1 MFEVIYLIRK
11 VAALIFSIMFML
23 PGCIDSGNEADSIFH
38 GELITSGK
46 SISEFTLLTSENTTY
61 DFKQNT
67 EGKVTVIAFL
77 FTNCYDICPVVTY
90 NLRHIHESLNDTM
103 LDKIEFITITVDPW
117 RDNTTILEEWK
128 QSTKSYWTHL
138 TVADTQPSSQDMA
151 TLTQVWND
159 FDVGFKIEE
168 NTTESNTSARHHPS
182 SYDYNIAH
190 STGTVLLDHKGNQRI
205 WWGDYDWIIDL
216 VKEDIL
222 NLVAEAEA
230 EQ

>member
-1 MFEVIYLIRK
+1 MKKTIITLAMCLMFI
-11 VAALIFSIMFML
+11 L
-23 PGCIDSGNEADSIFH
+23 PGCINSENETKSIFH
-38 GELITSGK
+38 GDI
-46 SISEFTLLTSENTTY
+46 ISDAKPISDFTLLTSDNTTY
-61 DFKQNT
+61 DFKQETN
-67 EGKVTVIAFL
+67 GKITVIAFL

-90 NLRHIHESLNDTM
+90 NLRAIHETLNESQ
-103 LDKIEFITITVDPW
+103 LDKIEFLTITVDPW

-128 QSTKSYWTHL
+128 QSTKSNWTHL
-138 TVADTQPSSQDMA
+138 TVSDTQQTSTEMS

-168 NTTESNTSARHHPS
+168 NTTQSNTSGRHHPS

-190 STGTVLLDHKGNQRI
+190 STGTVLVDHEGNQRV

-222 NLVAEAEA
+222 NLVAEAENDK
-230 EQ
+230 

>member
-1 MFEVIYLIRK
+1 MKKIIITLAMCMMFI
-11 VAALIFSIMFML
+11 L
-23 PGCIDSGNEADSIFH
+23 PGCINSDNDTESIFH
-38 GELITSGK
+38 GDIISDAR
-46 SISEFTLLTSENTTY
+46 SISDFTLLTSDNTSY
-61 DFKQNT
+61 DFKENT

-90 NLRHIHESLNDTM
+90 NLRAIHETLNESQ
-103 LDKIEFITITVDPW
+103 LDKIEFLTITVDPW

-128 QSTKSYWTHL
+128 QSTKSNWTHL
-138 TVADTQPSSQDMA
+138 TVSDTQQSSSEMS
-151 TLTQVWND
+151 TLAQVWND

-168 NTTESNTSARHHPS
+168 NTTESNTSGRHHPS

-190 STGTVLLDHKGNQRI
+190 STGTVLVDHEGNQRI

-222 NLVAEAEA
+222 NLVAEAENDK
-230 EQ
+230 

>member
-1 MFEVIYLIRK
+1 MFL
-11 VAALIFSIMFML
+11 L
-23 PGCIDSGNEADSIFH
+23 PGCINSETETENIYH
-38 GELITSGK
+38 GDI
-46 SISEFTLLTSENTTY
+46 ISDARPISDFTLLTSDNTSY
-61 DFKQNT
+61 DFKENT

-90 NLRHIHESLNDTM
+90 NLRAIHETLNESQ
-103 LDKIEFITITVDPW
+103 LDKIEFLTITVDPW

-128 QSTKSYWTHL
+128 QSTKSNWTHL
-138 TVADTQPSSQDMA
+138 TVSDTQQSSSEMS
-151 TLTQVWND
+151 TLAQVWND

-168 NTTESNTSARHHPS
+168 NTTESNTSGRHHPS

-190 STGTVLLDHKGNQRI
+190 STGTVLVDHEGNQRI

-222 NLVAEAEA
+222 NLVAEAENDK
-230 EQ
+230 

>member
-1 MFEVIYLIRK
+1 MAMKKIIITLAMCMMFI
-11 VAALIFSIMFML
+11 L
-23 PGCIDSGNEADSIFH
+23 PGCINSDNDTESIFH
-38 GELITSGK
+38 GDIISDARPITD
-46 SISEFTLLTSENTTY
+46 FTLLTSDNTSY
-61 DFKQNT
+61 DFKENT

-90 NLRHIHESLNDTM
+90 NLRAIHETLNQSQ
-103 LDKIEFITITVDPW
+103 LDKIEFLTITVDPW

-128 QSTKSYWTHL
+128 QSTKSNWTHL
-138 TVADTQPSSQDMA
+138 TVSDSQQSSSEMS
-151 TLTQVWND
+151 TLAQVWND

-168 NTTESNTSARHHPS
+168 NTTESNTSGRHHPS

-190 STGTVLLDHKGNQRI
+190 STGTVLVDHEGNQRI

-222 NLVAEAEA
+222 NLVAEAENDK
-230 EQ
+230 

>member
-1 MFEVIYLIRK
+1 MRKDTVTLILCMMFI
-11 VAALIFSIMFML
+11 L
-23 PGCIDSGNEADSIFH
+23 PGCINSDNETENIFH
-38 GELITSGK
+38 GDI
-46 SISEFTLLTSENTTY
+46 ISDARPISDFTLLTSDNTSY
-61 DFKQNT
+61 DFKENT

-90 NLRHIHESLNDTM
+90 NLRAIHETLNESQ
-103 LDKIEFITITVDPW
+103 LEKIEFLTITVDPW

-128 QSTKSYWTHL
+128 QSTKSNWTHL
-138 TVADTQPSSQDMA
+138 TVSDTQQSSSEMS
-151 TLTQVWND
+151 TLAQVWND

-168 NTTESNTSARHHPS
+168 NTTQSNTSGRHHPS

-190 STGTVLLDHKGNQRI
+190 STGTVLVDHEGNQRI

-222 NLVAEAEA
+222 NLVAEAEDN
-230 EQ
+230 

>member
-1 MFEVIYLIRK
+1 MKKIIITLAMCMMFI
-11 VAALIFSIMFML
+11 L
-23 PGCIDSGNEADSIFH
+23 PGCINSDNDTESIFH
-38 GELITSGK
+38 GDI
-46 SISEFTLLTSENTTY
+46 ISDARPISDFTLLTSDNNSY
-61 DFKQNT
+61 DFKENT

-90 NLRHIHESLNDTM
+90 NLRAIHETLNESQ
-103 LDKIEFITITVDPW
+103 LDKIEFLTITVDPW

-128 QSTKSYWTHL
+128 QSTKSNWTHL
-138 TVADTQPSSQDMA
+138 TVSDTQQSSSEMSA
-151 TLTQVWND
+151 LAQVWND

-168 NTTESNTSARHHPS
+168 NTTESNTSGRHHPS

-190 STGTVLLDHKGNQRI
+190 STGTVLVDHEGNQRI

-222 NLVAEAEA
+222 NLVAEAENDK
-230 EQ
+230 

>member
-1 MFEVIYLIRK
+1 MKKIIITLAMCMMFI
-11 VAALIFSIMFML
+11 L
-23 PGCIDSGNEADSIFH
+23 PGCINSDNDTESIFH
-38 GELITSGK
+38 GDIISDARPITD
-46 SISEFTLLTSENTTY
+46 FTLLTSDNTSY
-61 DFKQNT
+61 DFKENT

-90 NLRHIHESLNDTM
+90 NLRAIHETLNESQ
-103 LDKIEFITITVDPW
+103 LDKIEFLTITVDPW

-128 QSTKSYWTHL
+128 QSTKSNWTHL
-138 TVADTQPSSQDMA
+138 TVSDTQQSSSEMS
-151 TLTQVWND
+151 TLAQVWND

-168 NTTESNTSARHHPS
+168 NTTESNTSGRHHPS

-190 STGTVLLDHKGNQRI
+190 STGTVLVDHEGNQRI

-222 NLVAEAEA
+222 NLVAEAEDDK
-230 EQ
+230 

>member
-1 MFEVIYLIRK
+1 MMFI
-11 VAALIFSIMFML
+11 L
-23 PGCIDSGNEADSIFH
+23 PGCINSDNETENIFH
-38 GELITSGK
+38 GDIISDAR
-46 SISEFTLLTSENTTY
+46 SISDFTLLTSDNTSY
-61 DFKQNT
+61 DFKENT

-90 NLRHIHESLNDTM
+90 NLRAIHETLNESQ
-103 LDKIEFITITVDPW
+103 LEKIEFLTITVDPW

-128 QSTKSYWTHL
+128 QSTKSNWTHL
-138 TVADTQPSSQDMA
+138 TVSDTQQSSSEMS
-151 TLTQVWND
+151 TLAQVWND

-168 NTTESNTSARHHPS
+168 NTTQSNTSGRHHPS

-190 STGTVLLDHKGNQRI
+190 STGTVLVDHEGNQRI

-222 NLVAEAEA
+222 NLVAEAEDN
-230 EQ
+230 

>member
-1 MFEVIYLIRK
+1 MKKTIITLAMCLMFI
-11 VAALIFSIMFML
+11 L
-23 PGCIDSGNEADSIFH
+23 PGCINSDNDTESIFH
-38 GELITSGK
+38 GDI
-46 SISEFTLLTSENTTY
+46 ISDARPISDFTLLTSDNTSY
-61 DFKQNT
+61 DFKENT

-90 NLRHIHESLNDTM
+90 NLRAIHETLNESQ
-103 LDKIEFITITVDPW
+103 LDKIEFLTITVDPW

-128 QSTKSYWTHL
+128 QSTKSNWTHL
-138 TVADTQPSSQDMA
+138 TVSDTQQSSSEMS
-151 TLTQVWND
+151 TLAQVWND

-168 NTTESNTSARHHPS
+168 NITESNTSGRHHPS

-190 STGTVLLDHKGNQRI
+190 STGTVLVDHEGNQRI

-222 NLVAEAEA
+222 NLVAEAEND
-230 EQ
+230 

>member
-1 MFEVIYLIRK
+1 MMFI
-11 VAALIFSIMFML
+11 L
-23 PGCIDSGNEADSIFH
+23 PGCINSDNDTESIFH
-38 GELITSGK
+38 GDI
-46 SISEFTLLTSENTTY
+46 ISDARPISDFTLLTSDNTSY
-61 DFKQNT
+61 DFKENT

-90 NLRHIHESLNDTM
+90 NLRAIHETLNESQ
-103 LDKIEFITITVDPW
+103 LDKIEFLTITVDPW

-128 QSTKSYWTHL
+128 QSTKSNWTHL
-138 TVADTQPSSQDMA
+138 TVSDTQQSSSEMS
-151 TLTQVWND
+151 TLAQVWND

-168 NTTESNTSARHHPS
+168 NTTESNTSGRHHPS

-190 STGTVLLDHKGNQRI
+190 STGTVLVDHEGNQRI

-222 NLVAEAEA
+222 NLVAEAEDDK
-230 EQ
+230 

>member
-1 MFEVIYLIRK
+1 MKKTIITLAMCMMFI
-11 VAALIFSIMFML
+11 L
-23 PGCIDSGNEADSIFH
+23 PGCINSDNDTESIFH
-38 GELITSGK
+38 GDI
-46 SISEFTLLTSENTTY
+46 ISDARPISDFTLLTSDNTSY
-61 DFKQNT
+61 DFKENT

-90 NLRHIHESLNDTM
+90 NLRAIHETLNESQ
-103 LDKIEFITITVDPW
+103 LDKIEFLTITVDPW

-128 QSTKSYWTHL
+128 QSTKSNWTHL
-138 TVADTQPSSQDMA
+138 TVSDTQQSSSEMS
-151 TLTQVWND
+151 TLAQVWND

-168 NTTESNTSARHHPS
+168 NTTESNTSGRHHPS

-190 STGTVLLDHKGNQRI
+190 STGTVLVDHEGNQRI

-222 NLVAEAEA
+222 NLVAEAEND
-230 EQ
+230 

>member
-1 MFEVIYLIRK
+1 MFI
-11 VAALIFSIMFML
+11 L
-23 PGCIDSGNEADSIFH
+23 PGCINSDDNTESIFH
-38 GELITSGK
+38 GDLISSGK
-46 SISEFTLLTSENTTY
+46 EISDFNLLTSENSSY
-61 DFKQNT
+61 NFKQNT

-90 NLRHIHESLNDTM
+90 NLRYIHEMLNESQ
-103 LDKIEFITITVDPW
+103 LEKLEFLTITVDPW

-128 QSTKSYWTHL
+128 QSTKSNWTHL
-138 TVADTQPSSQDMA
+138 TVADTQQNSEDMS

-168 NTTESNTSARHHPS
+168 NTNESNTSARHHPS

-190 STGTVLLDHKGNQRI
+190 STGTVIIDHEGNQRI

-222 NLVAEAEA
+222 NLVSEI
-230 EQ
+230 

>member
-1 MFEVIYLIRK
+1 MKKTIITLAMCLMFI
-11 VAALIFSIMFML
+11 L
-23 PGCIDSGNEADSIFH
+23 PGCINSENETESIFH
-38 GELITSGK
+38 GDI
-46 SISEFTLLTSENTTY
+46 ISDAKPISDFTLLTSDNTTY
-61 DFKQNT
+61 DFKQET
-67 EGKVTVIAFL
+67 DGKITVIAFL

-90 NLRHIHESLNDTM
+90 NLRAIHETLNESQ
-103 LDKIEFITITVDPW
+103 LDKIEFLTITVDPW

-128 QSTKSYWTHL
+128 QSTKSNWTHL
-138 TVADTQPSSQDMA
+138 TVSDTQQTSTEMS

-168 NTTESNTSARHHPS
+168 NITESNTSGRHHPS

-190 STGTVLLDHKGNQRI
+190 STGTVLVDHEGNQRI

-222 NLVAEAEA
+222 NLVAEAENDK
-230 EQ
+230 

>member
-1 MFEVIYLIRK
+1 MKKTIITLVMCMMFI
-11 VAALIFSIMFML
+11 L
-23 PGCIDSGNEADSIFH
+23 PGCINSDNDTESIFH
-38 GELITSGK
+38 GDI
-46 SISEFTLLTSENTTY
+46 ISDARPISDFTLLTSDNTSY
-61 DFKQNT
+61 DFKENT

-90 NLRHIHESLNDTM
+90 NLRAIHETLNESQ
-103 LDKIEFITITVDPW
+103 LDKIEFLTITVDPW

-128 QSTKSYWTHL
+128 QSTKSNWTHL
-138 TVADTQPSSQDMA
+138 TVSDTQQSSSEMS
-151 TLTQVWND
+151 TLAQVWND

-168 NTTESNTSARHHPS
+168 NTTESNTSGRHHPS

-190 STGTVLLDHKGNQRI
+190 STGTVLVDHEGNQRI

-222 NLVAEAEA
+222 NLVAEAENDK
-230 EQ
+230 

>member
-1 MFEVIYLIRK
+1 MFL
-11 VAALIFSIMFML
+11 L
-23 PGCIDSGNEADSIFH
+23 PGCINSETETENIYH
-38 GELITSGK
+38 GDI
-46 SISEFTLLTSENTTY
+46 ISDARPISDFTLLTSDNTSY
-61 DFKQNT
+61 DFKQET
-67 EGKVTVIAFL
+67 QGKVTVIAFL

-90 NLRHIHESLNDTM
+90 NLRAIHETLNQTQ
-103 LDKIEFITITVDPW
+103 LDKIEFLTITVDPW

-128 QSTKSYWTHL
+128 QSTKSNWTHL
-138 TVADTQPSSQDMA
+138 TVSDTQQSSSEMS

-168 NTTESNTSARHHPS
+168 NTTQSNTSGRHHPS

-190 STGTVLLDHKGNQRI
+190 STGTVLVDHEGNQRI

-222 NLVAEAEA
+222 NLVAEAENNK
-230 EQ
+230 

>member
-1 MFEVIYLIRK
+1 MIITL
-11 VAALIFSIMFML
+11 AMCIMFIL
-23 PGCIDSGNEADSIFH
+23 PGCINSDNDTESIFH
-38 GELITSGK
+38 GDI
-46 SISEFTLLTSENTTY
+46 ISDARPISDFTLLTSDNNSY
-61 DFKQNT
+61 DFKENT

-90 NLRHIHESLNDTM
+90 NLRAIHETLNESQ
-103 LDKIEFITITVDPW
+103 LDKIEFLTITVDPW

-128 QSTKSYWTHL
+128 QSTKSNWTHL
-138 TVADTQPSSQDMA
+138 TVSDTQQSSSEMSA
-151 TLTQVWND
+151 LAQVWND

-168 NTTESNTSARHHPS
+168 NTTESNTSGRHHPS

-190 STGTVLLDHKGNQRI
+190 STGTVLVDHEGDQRI

-222 NLVAEAEA
+222 NLVAEAENDK
-230 EQ
+230 

>member
-1 MFEVIYLIRK
+1 MRKNTVTLILCMMFI
-11 VAALIFSIMFML
+11 L
-23 PGCIDSGNEADSIFH
+23 PGCINSDNETTNIFH
-38 GELITSGK
+38 GDIISDARLISD
-46 SISEFTLLTSENTTY
+46 FTLLTSDNTSY
-61 DFKQNT
+61 DFKENT

-90 NLRHIHESLNDTM
+90 NLRAIHETLNESQ
-103 LDKIEFITITVDPW
+103 LEKIEFLTITVDPW

-128 QSTKSYWTHL
+128 QSTKSNWTHL
-138 TVADTQPSSQDMA
+138 TVSDTQQSSSEMS
-151 TLTQVWND
+151 TLAQVWND

-168 NTTESNTSARHHPS
+168 NTTESNTSGRHHPS

-190 STGTVLLDHKGNQRI
+190 STGTVLVDHEGNQRI

-222 NLVAEAEA
+222 NLVAEAENDK
-230 EQ
+230 

>member
-1 MFEVIYLIRK
+1 MKKIIITLAMCMMFI
-11 VAALIFSIMFML
+11 L
-23 PGCIDSGNEADSIFH
+23 PGCINSDNDTESIFH
-38 GELITSGK
+38 GDIISDARPITD
-46 SISEFTLLTSENTTY
+46 FTLLTSDNTSY
-61 DFKQNT
+61 DFKENT

-90 NLRHIHESLNDTM
+90 NLRAIHETLNQSQ
-103 LDKIEFITITVDPW
+103 LDKIEFLTITVDPW

-128 QSTKSYWTHL
+128 QSTKSNWTHL
-138 TVADTQPSSQDMA
+138 TVSDTQQSSSEMS
-151 TLTQVWND
+151 TLAQVWND

-168 NTTESNTSARHHPS
+168 NTTESNTSGRHHPS

-190 STGTVLLDHKGNQRI
+190 STGTVLVDHEGNQRI

-222 NLVAEAEA
+222 NLVAEAENDK
-230 EQ
+230 

>member
-1 MFEVIYLIRK
+1 MKKTIFTLAMCMMFI
-11 VAALIFSIMFML
+11 L
-23 PGCIDSGNEADSIFH
+23 PGCINSDNDTESIFH
-38 GELITSGK
+38 GDI
-46 SISEFTLLTSENTTY
+46 ISDARPISDFTLLTSDNISY
-61 DFKQNT
+61 DFKENT

-90 NLRHIHESLNDTM
+90 NLRAIHETLNESQ
-103 LDKIEFITITVDPW
+103 LDKIEFLTITVDPW

-128 QSTKSYWTHL
+128 QSTKSNWTHL
-138 TVADTQPSSQDMA
+138 TVSDAQQSSSEMS
-151 TLTQVWND
+151 TLAQVWND

-168 NTTESNTSARHHPS
+168 NTTESNTSGRHHPS

-190 STGTVLLDHKGNQRI
+190 STGTVLVDHEGNQRI

-222 NLVAEAEA
+222 NLVAEAEND
-230 EQ
+230 

>member
-1 MFEVIYLIRK
+1 MFI
-11 VAALIFSIMFML
+11 L
-23 PGCIDSGNEADSIFH
+23 PGCINSENETESIFH
-38 GELITSGK
+38 GDI
-46 SISEFTLLTSENTTY
+46 ISDAKPISDFTLLTSDNTTY
-61 DFKQNT
+61 DFKQET
-67 EGKVTVIAFL
+67 DGKITVIAFL

-90 NLRHIHESLNDTM
+90 NLRAIHETLNESQ
-103 LDKIEFITITVDPW
+103 LDKIEFLTITVDPW

-128 QSTKSYWTHL
+128 QSTKSNWTHL
-138 TVADTQPSSQDMA
+138 TVSDTQQTSTEMS

-168 NTTESNTSARHHPS
+168 NITESNTSGRHHPS

-190 STGTVLLDHKGNQRI
+190 STGTVLVDHEGNQRI

-222 NLVAEAEA
+222 NLVAEAENDK
-230 EQ
+230 

>member
-1 MFEVIYLIRK
+1 MKKTIITLAMCMMFI
-11 VAALIFSIMFML
+11 L
-23 PGCIDSGNEADSIFH
+23 PGCVNSDNETENIFH
-38 GELITSGK
+38 GDI
-46 SISEFTLLTSENTTY
+46 ISDARPISDFTLLTSDNTSY
-61 DFKQNT
+61 DFKENT

-90 NLRHIHESLNDTM
+90 NLRAIHETLNESQ
-103 LDKIEFITITVDPW
+103 LEKIEFLTITVDPW

-128 QSTKSYWTHL
+128 QSTKSNWTHL
-138 TVADTQPSSQDMA
+138 TVSDTQQSSSEMS
-151 TLTQVWND
+151 TLAQVWND

-168 NTTESNTSARHHPS
+168 NTTQSNTSGRHHPS

-190 STGTVLLDHKGNQRI
+190 STGTVLVDHEGNQRI

-222 NLVAEAEA
+222 NLVAEAEDN
-230 EQ
+230 

>member
-1 MFEVIYLIRK
+1 MKKTIITLAMCLMFI
-11 VAALIFSIMFML
+11 L
-23 PGCIDSGNEADSIFH
+23 PGCINSENETESIFH
-38 GELITSGK
+38 GDI
-46 SISEFTLLTSENTTY
+46 ISDAKPISDFTLLTSDNTTY
-61 DFKQNT
+61 DFKQET
-67 EGKVTVIAFL
+67 DGKITVIAFL

-90 NLRHIHESLNDTM
+90 NLRAIHETLNESQ
-103 LDKIEFITITVDPW
+103 LDKIEFLTITVDPW

-128 QSTKSYWTHL
+128 QSTKSNWTHL
-138 TVADTQPSSQDMA
+138 TVSDTQQTSTEMS

-168 NTTESNTSARHHPS
+168 NTTESNTSGRHNPS

-190 STGTVLLDHKGNQRI
+190 STGTVLVDHEGNQRI

-222 NLVAEAEA
+222 NLVAEAENDK
-230 EQ
+230 

>member
-1 MFEVIYLIRK
+1 MIITL
-11 VAALIFSIMFML
+11 AMCIMFIL
-23 PGCIDSGNEADSIFH
+23 PGCINSDNDTESIFH
-38 GELITSGK
+38 GDI
-46 SISEFTLLTSENTTY
+46 ISDARPISDFTLLTSDNNSY
-61 DFKQNT
+61 DFKENT

-90 NLRHIHESLNDTM
+90 NLRAIHETLNESQ
-103 LDKIEFITITVDPW
+103 LDKIEFLTITVDPW

-128 QSTKSYWTHL
+128 QSTKSNWTHL
-138 TVADTQPSSQDMA
+138 TVSDTQQSSSEMSA
-151 TLTQVWND
+151 LAQVWND

-168 NTTESNTSARHHPS
+168 NTTESNTSGRHHPS

-190 STGTVLLDHKGNQRI
+190 STGTVLVDHEGNQRI

-222 NLVAEAEA
+222 NLVAEAENDK
-230 EQ
+230 

>member
-1 MFEVIYLIRK
+1 MKKIIITLAMCMMFI
-11 VAALIFSIMFML
+11 L
-23 PGCIDSGNEADSIFH
+23 PGCINSDNDTESIFH
-38 GELITSGK
+38 GDIISDARPITD
-46 SISEFTLLTSENTTY
+46 FTLQTSDNTSY
-61 DFKQNT
+61 DFKENT

-90 NLRHIHESLNDTM
+90 NLRAIHETLNESQ
-103 LDKIEFITITVDPW
+103 LDKIEFLTITVDPW

-128 QSTKSYWTHL
+128 QSTKSNWTHL
-138 TVADTQPSSQDMA
+138 TVSDTQQSSSEMS
-151 TLTQVWND
+151 TLAQVWND

-168 NTTESNTSARHHPS
+168 NTTESNTSGRHHPS

-190 STGTVLLDHKGNQRI
+190 STGTVLVDHEGNQRI

-222 NLVAEAEA
+222 NLVAEAENDK
-230 EQ
+230 

>member
-1 MFEVIYLIRK
+1 MKKIIITLAMCMMFI
-11 VAALIFSIMFML
+11 L
-23 PGCIDSGNEADSIFH
+23 PGCINSDNDTESIFH
-38 GELITSGK
+38 GDIISDAR
-46 SISEFTLLTSENTTY
+46 SISDFTLLTSDNTSY
-61 DFKQNT
+61 DFKENT

-90 NLRHIHESLNDTM
+90 NLRAIHETLNESQ
-103 LDKIEFITITVDPW
+103 LDKIEFLTITVDPW

-128 QSTKSYWTHL
+128 QSTKSNWTHL
-138 TVADTQPSSQDMA
+138 TVSDTQQSSSEMS
-151 TLTQVWND
+151 TLAQVWND

-168 NTTESNTSARHHPS
+168 NTTESNTSGRHHPS

-190 STGTVLLDHKGNQRI
+190 STGTVLVDHEGNQRI

-222 NLVAEAEA
+222 NLVAEAEDDK
-230 EQ
+230 

>member
-1 MFEVIYLIRK
+1 MKKTIITLAMCMMFI
-11 VAALIFSIMFML
+11 L
-23 PGCIDSGNEADSIFH
+23 PGCINSNNDTESIFH
-38 GELITSGK
+38 GDI
-46 SISEFTLLTSENTTY
+46 ISDARPISDFTLLTSDNTSY
-61 DFKQNT
+61 DFKENT

-90 NLRHIHESLNDTM
+90 NLRAIHETLNQSQ
-103 LDKIEFITITVDPW
+103 LDKIEFLTITVDPW

-128 QSTKSYWTHL
+128 QSTKSNWTHL
-138 TVADTQPSSQDMA
+138 TVSDTQQSSSEMS
-151 TLTQVWND
+151 TLAQVWND

-168 NTTESNTSARHHPS
+168 NTTESNTSGRHHPS

-190 STGTVLLDHKGNQRI
+190 STGTVLVDHEGNQRI

-222 NLVAEAEA
+222 NLVAEAENNK
-230 EQ
+230 